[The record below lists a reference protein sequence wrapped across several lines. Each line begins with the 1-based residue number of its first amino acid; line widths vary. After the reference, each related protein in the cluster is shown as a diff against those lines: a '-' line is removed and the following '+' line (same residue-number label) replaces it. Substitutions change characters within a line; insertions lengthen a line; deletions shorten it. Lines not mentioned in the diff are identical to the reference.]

1 MKMTH
6 HRGAKFHNRVSFN
19 MEPHMAGT
27 IIGQVLVPTLFEGVS
42 NRPYLAERLVN
53 RMRTTAFHETQ
64 IRKGFR
70 QR

>member
-1 MKMTH
+1 
-6 HRGAKFHNRVSFN
+6 
-19 MEPHMAGT
+19 MAGT
-27 IIGQVLVPTLFEGVS
+27 IIGQVLVLTLFEGVS

-53 RMRTTAFHETQ
+53 RMRTTEFHETQ